1 MISLDSLTDHIPVQ
15 QELFKEPLHLTQH
28 TLWIRQDQLL
38 LNAILRSLS
47 PIIMSFIAQAQTSQ
61 EAWTILANTY
71 AKPSHG
77 RIKQVKNQFKQI
89 TKGSMGV
96 SEFLQTIKARADELA
111 ILDAPV
117 DIEDLSERIL
127 EGLDVEYKELA
138 GSVQAR
144 DTPISFHKLH
154 EKLLNFEASLQ
165 NINNTTQAYF
175 PASAHLANR
184 GYTGSRHLPHSTYSS
199 GKNTG

>member
-38 LNAILRSLS
+38 LNAILGILGSLS

-71 AKPSHG
+71 AKPSRG

-117 DIEDLSERIL
+117 DIEDL
-127 EGLDVEYKELA
+127 
-138 GSVQAR
+138 
-144 DTPISFHKLH
+144 
-154 EKLLNFEASLQ
+154 
-165 NINNTTQAYF
+165 
-175 PASAHLANR
+175 
-184 GYTGSRHLPHSTYSS
+184 
-199 GKNTG
+199 